1 MFPEPWRAC
10 PVWLGMSWSER
21 SYPRMKFELM
31 AADESE
37 AAVWLRKRTPKA
49 ARIEGPGQVE
59 FDRRGVRTSVGV
71 FRAKRVMGF

>member
-1 MFPEPWRAC
+1 
-10 PVWLGMSWSER
+10 
-21 SYPRMKFELM
+21 MKFELM